1 MIIHNVADATEIMS
15 QVIEIKSLKN
25 SYMLHVIF
33 TVAVL
38 QASLEI
44 WDHVPE
50 VRPSHS
56 VCLIT
61 GMC

>member
-44 WDHVPE
+44 
-50 VRPSHS
+50 
-56 VCLIT
+56 
-61 GMC
+61 